1 MIQQLQT
8 GVGDAVEA
16 MATSHERANDTVKQ
30 ASLAGQSLESI
41 TRAVATINEM
51 NLMIATGAEEQSAV
65 AEEINRNVVE
75 INQIADMTAAG
86 AQHTAQSSDELSS
99 LADNLKQ
106 VVGQFKV

>member
-1 MIQQLQT
+1 
-8 GVGDAVEA
+8 
-16 MATSHERANDTVKQ
+16 
-30 ASLAGQSLESI
+30 
-41 TRAVATINEM
+41 M